1 MDDEASRRDGGAL
14 VDCKRGTQ
22 EDYCP
27 RFSKAIIVF
36 LTPRHK
42 QTLLFSFLMFLFH
55 SDLSCRGFNSHGRTS
70 G

>member
-14 VDCKRGTQ
+14 VDCKLGTQ

-36 LTPRHK
+36 LTPQ
-42 QTLLFSFLMFLFH
+42 QTLLFSFLMFPFR
-55 SDLSCRGFNSHGRTS
+55 SDLSCRGLNSHGRTS